1 MKTIQFKVT
10 IICILVLL
18 TGCSNNKPS
27 QQNTSLENSTRIV
40 DSVVGDWYEC
50 DDRGDVYVWTFRE
63 GTMYS
68 RVPEEDFGKKLNL
81 AKYTVKGDK
90 IEFLNKTVT
99 LEYTDYGLE
108 LGYEGDFARQVK
120 LYEHREDAINN
131 SEEYWTTDAYYETLK
146 DENGYVIIDGV
157 LKKYFTNDKEIVIPD
172 NVTEIGSSLIVT
184 ELEYI
189 DKVTIPGNV
198 KKIDISAFNETL
210 IKCVV
215 IEEGVEEIGEYAFA
229 NTCPFEIYIPTSIKL
244 IGDAAFMSSEGNH
257 DGKIYVKKGSYAEKY
272 FKEYLNENNYDG
284 AEIIVEE

>member
-184 ELEYI
+184 DLEDI
-189 DKVTIPGNV
+189 DKIILPGNV
-198 KKIDISAFNETL
+198 KKIGKSAFNETPVRC
-210 IKCVV
+210 IVM
-215 IEEGVEEIGEYAFA
+215 EEGVEEIGEYAFTDSYFA
-229 NTCPFEIYIPTSIKL
+229 EVYIPESVNY
-244 IGDAAFMSSEGNH
+244 IGDGAFWCREGNH
-257 DGKIYVKKGSYAEKY
+257 GGKIYVKKGSYAEKY
-272 FKEYLNENNYDG
+272 FAEYEGYISG
-284 AEIIVEE
+284 QVIVEE